1 MGGDAVSKGLVEFP
15 VTPLGCS
22 MLCSAPV
29 WVLEAWEEAWGCPR
43 GSGRAVLGLL
53 PEGLGEAAAVPT
65 AGLLPSSVPTQLLT
79 G

>member
-1 MGGDAVSKGLVEFP
+1 MGGDAVSKGLVKFP

-22 MLCSAPV
+22 MMCSAPV

-43 GSGRAVLGLL
+43 EPGRAEL
-53 PEGLGEAAAVPT
+53 GLGETAAV
-65 AGLLPSSVPTQLLT
+65 PSSVPTQLLS